1 MDKEIEVQRNES
13 GQSVSQKS
21 QKPLLE
27 IIQDTR
33 ETLPISFDA
42 FRGVAVIRKKLDTGD
57 YSVSGYEN
65 KISFERKAVQ
75 DAVGTLVG
83 GHQRFLR
90 ELERMKNYEE
100 KYILIEHSPAI
111 LYSYCLKHGWES
123 KFNLVIQSLL
133 AYAYHYQIRIR
144 FCKDRKD
151 MASYIVRKSKEFLEK
166 KGEQIGMGIQSA

>member
-1 MDKEIEVQRNES
+1 M
-13 GQSVSQKS
+13 
-21 QKPLLE
+21 E
-27 IIQDTR
+27 IITDTR
-33 ETLPISFDA
+33 ETLPLSFEGFKD
-42 FRGVAVIRKKLDTGD
+42 VTVIRTKLDAGD
-57 YSVSGYEN
+57 YSVVGYEN
-65 KISFERKAVQ
+65 LISFERKSVQ
-75 DAVGTLVG
+75 DLVGTLVG
-83 GHQRFLR
+83 SHQRFLR